1 MSILA
6 SLRVQ
11 IPAPIVEK
19 RAVDRFDTSHLQVS
33 ISVGEH
39 PECWFNLDDKCE
51 NKMRLGTES
60 ASELTSPDVAV
71 FDRIPPVLSLGEWRR

>member
-11 IPAPIVEK
+11 IPALIVEK

-33 ISVGEH
+33 ISVGKH

-51 NKMRLGTES
+51 DKMHLGTES
-60 ASELTSPDVAV
+60 ASELTSPDMAV
-71 FDRIPPVLSLGEWRR
+71 FHHIPPVSSPGEWRR